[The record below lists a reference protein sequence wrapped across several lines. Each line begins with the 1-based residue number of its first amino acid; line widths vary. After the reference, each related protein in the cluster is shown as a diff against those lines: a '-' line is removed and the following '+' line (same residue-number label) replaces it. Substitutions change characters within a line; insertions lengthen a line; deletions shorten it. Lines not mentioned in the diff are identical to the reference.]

1 MESLTELVQFMQP
14 SQRLDLKKIALTHVL
29 GLTGT
34 EEGKCAILSVD
45 DLLTA
50 LFHLTA
56 DESLALAKDAV
67 LALINLT
74 ADESG
79 AIKVYNTSR
88 EMQPVTMYS
97 LFHIQLVRNF
107 VLLQAYELIATAI
120 SHIINENSNLADPWS
135 MVLSNLTREESIAYG
150 TLDILDENPA
160 LMTQLIKAFT
170 KLQYNKN
177 KAKLDYLGPIFCN
190 LTQTHRGRE
199 LLCRSKCNLLD
210 KILPFSTYEES
221 IIRRGGVIGIL
232 KNICFDP
239 LYHEIILREPDDI
252 LNVILYPLC
261 GPEEFTDE
269 ENELLPMELQ
279 YLPDT
284 KTREE
289 DPGLRKMLLECL
301 LQLCATR
308 KSREHLRSKGVYEIL
323 REYHKWEQQEGRHK
337 DCLLA
342 CENVVDILIKK
353 EEEILVD
360 NYKTIEVSKDM
371 KEKFIQE
378 DEEYLKDPL

>member
-34 EEGKCAILSVD
+34 EDGKFAILSVD

-74 ADESG
+74 ADETG
-79 AIKVYNTSR
+79 AVKVYNTSR
-88 EMQPVTMYS
+88 EIQP
-97 LFHIQLVRNF
+97 
-107 VLLQAYELIATAI
+107 AYDLIATAI
-120 SHIINENSNLADPWS
+120 SHIIDENSYLADPWS

-199 LLCRSKCNLLD
+199 LLCRSKYNLLD

-221 IIRRGGVIGIL
+221 IIRRSGVIGIL

-289 DPGLRKMLLECL
+289 DPGLRKVLLECL

-323 REYHKWEQQEGRHK
+323 REYHKWEQQEGKHK

-360 NYKTIEVSKDM
+360 NYKEIEVSKDM

>member
-34 EEGKCAILSVD
+34 EEGKCAIFSVD

-74 ADESG
+74 ADVSG
-79 AIKVYNTSR
+79 ATKVYNTSR
-88 EMQPVTMYS
+88 EIQP
-97 LFHIQLVRNF
+97 
-107 VLLQAYELIATAI
+107 AYELITTAI
-120 SHIINENSNLADPWS
+120 RHIINENSNLADPWS
-135 MVLSNLTREESIAYG
+135 MVLSNLTREESIANG

-160 LMTQLIKAFT
+160 IMMQLMEAFA
-170 KLQYNKN
+170 KLQYNKS

-199 LLCRSKCNLLD
+199 LLCRSKYNLLD

-221 IIRRGGVIGIL
+221 IVRRGGVIGIL

-284 KTREE
+284 KKREA

-308 KSREHLRSKGVYEIL
+308 KSRQHLRSKGVYEIL
-323 REYHKWEQQEGRHK
+323 REYHIWEQKEGRHK

-360 NYKTIEVSKDM
+360 NYKEIEVCNDM